1 VAAPIIVPY
10 DSRWPE
16 TFKELQAV
24 ITSRLGTSVLSVD
37 HVGSTSVPG
46 LAAKDVIDIQV
57 SVRSL
62 KEADTWPDRLGPF
75 RRGSYNSDHVPPN
88 SPAGPGWEKRYWFS
102 DEPRAHLHVRE
113 VGRANHRYALL
124 FRDYLR
130 RSDAAAV
137 AYERV
142 KRTLADLCADVGQY
156 SDAKDPVCD
165 LIVQAAERWALQI
178 GWSDQLPADT
188 PG

>member
-1 VAAPIIVPY
+1 MAAPIIVPY
-10 DSRWPE
+10 DPRWPDRFAQLR
-16 TFKELQAV
+16 TV
-24 ITSRLGTSVLSVD
+24 IVDRLGSSALSVD

-62 KEADTWPDRLGPF
+62 AEADTWPDGLGPF
-75 RRGSYNSDHVPPN
+75 RRRDHTSDHVPPKAA
-88 SPAGPGWEKRYWFS
+88 AGPDWQKRFWSS

-113 VGRANHRYALL
+113 AGRANHRYALL

-130 RSDAAAV
+130 GNDDAAT
-137 AYERV
+137 AYERA
-142 KRTLADLCADVGQY
+142 KRTLAELCADTEQY

-165 LIVQAAERWALQI
+165 LIVQAAERWALQVR
-178 GWSDQLPADT
+178 
-188 PG
+188 